1 MAVKFELDPKK
12 DQVVPCKALKD
23 FNNKFLVEAIRG
35 DDAFKRLFAGEE
47 KGKKEAIKQ
56 LSDSINSLPDTG
68 RVWFVK
74 RFLVGFGNKVND
86 AAEEAFEELEK
97 NNAFNELKAATEAYN
112 GKLKDATLATANEAK
127 SLQST
132 LINKFSP
139 AVADFSKNYIASKG
153 GGGGTATGTTPSG
166 GAPVTATGGAGVTAA
181 ESIDRELY
189 QSKKLLELGFI
200 TQNEY
205 LAKLV
210 EIKNIIL
217 EADAPPAVNPEIY
230 QRAFTQAVS
239 TNRNQPITRLQWKQA
254 LLQLL
259 TPKRDDIL
267 KGVAAKI
274 VSEETSTSTTTG
286 VTEPTAAIFGFGQSA
301 KPLADQLNN
310 PNMATAL
317 ADQIVRA
324 LRDPDR
330 TAQAIQAL
338 QASISGIPNDANEI
352 IAILQPPSLEEAI
365 YKELRISKKYLRLG
379 FITESEY
386 LATLV
391 RTKNLLQ
398 EQAPAPSPAPVAPT
412 AAPTAAPEETQL
424 DQKLNALGITSENLT
439 KAWTDIANVNANK
452 ALIVSADLPTPATT
466 PATPGAGKDD
476 AVMQAIATLSG
487 KEGAKDGEINKL
499 VDASVGLQNT
509 LTKFNETIVTEG
521 FSLRQKQLA
530 KLYVKKQVLSEYN
543 KTGNFPTKTQLNEF
557 FIASLLLAALAGVF
571 AWAASKLGEIFKGAY
586 APSGTPQGY
595 KSKDGPDLNK
605 TITSIVSSLGAGYG
619 ADNKIVDINN
629 NPVKGLKEELGAL
642 TTDLTA
648 KREAINNCIDV
659 IANTGGEAARFAT
672 YKDAIDTTRLTNSL
686 NSLLNL

>member
-23 FNNKFLVEAIRG
+23 FNNKFLVEAIKG

-47 KGKKEAIKQ
+47 KGKKEAIKK
-56 LSDSINSLPDTG
+56 LSESISSLPDTG

-97 NNAFNELKAATEAYN
+97 NNAFNELKTATEAYN
-112 GKLKDATLATANEAK
+112 GNLKQATLLTANEAK

-132 LINKFSP
+132 LINTFSP
-139 AVADFSKNYIASKG
+139 AVADFSKKYIASKG
-153 GGGGTATGTTPSG
+153 GGGGGAPGAAPTSGAPSG
-166 GAPVTATGGAGVTAA
+166 GASTGTSVAA

-210 EIKNIIL
+210 EAKNKAKNKIKQKKGQTQTIHTTL
-217 EADAPPAVNPEIY
+217 PATQPNP
-230 QRAFTQAVS
+230 
-239 TNRNQPITRLQWKQA
+239 
-254 LLQLL
+254 
-259 TPKRDDIL
+259 
-267 KGVAAKI
+267 
-274 VSEETSTSTTTG
+274 
-286 VTEPTAAIFGFGQSA
+286 FG
-301 KPLADQLNN
+301 
-310 PNMATAL
+310 
-317 ADQIVRA
+317 
-324 LRDPDR
+324 
-330 TAQAIQAL
+330 
-338 QASISGIPNDANEI
+338 
-352 IAILQPPSLEEAI
+352 PPS
-365 YKELRISKKYLRLG
+365 
-379 FITESEY
+379 TP
-386 LATLV
+386 
-391 RTKNLLQ
+391 
-398 EQAPAPSPAPVAPT
+398 APAPAS
-412 AAPTAAPEETQL
+412 AAPTAAPASAVEDPFSITPATGPTILTPTALPAVPEDVSAAATPQAAPPFDKNTAAPIARQALDQAINTNRSGSLLTKIQWKTQL
-424 DQKLNALGITSENLT
+424 LQSLRAAAIAAAQAQPITVTEAKKQLQLSKKLLEFGFITKSEYLANVLEFKTRLQEAATPAAAPTVTSVGGTVPPVPTDEAGLDAALETEFGYKKTDVDGL
-439 KAWTDIANVNANK
+439 WTDLVKDSTYANQIDPRDIAA
-452 ALIVSADLPTPATT
+452 APTPA
-466 PATPGAGKDD
+466 APGAGTADP
-476 AVMQAIATLSG
+476 VMQAIATLSG
-487 KEGAKDGEINKL
+487 KEGQKDGEINKL

-642 TTDLTA
+642 TADLTA
-648 KREAINNCIDV
+648 KRDAIYKCIDA
-659 IANTGGEAARFAT
+659 IATTTEGQAAGFAT
-672 YKDAIDTTRLTNSL
+672 YKTAIDTTRLTNSL

>member
-23 FNNKFLVEAIRG
+23 FNKKFLVEAIKG

-47 KGKKEAIKQ
+47 KGKKEAIKK
-56 LSDSINSLPDTG
+56 LSESISSLPDTG

-97 NNAFNELKAATEAYN
+97 NNAFNELKTATEAYN

-132 LINKFSP
+132 LINTFSP
-139 AVADFSKNYIASKG
+139 AVAEFSKKYIASKG
-153 GGGGTATGTTPSG
+153 VGASGAAPGTPPSG
-166 GAPVTATGGAGVTAA
+166 GAPGTPTGGTGGAAGGVVAA

-217 EADAPPAVNPEIY
+217 EAATVPPPRLGTDMARRVFGPPGGGAPASPNPLRITPPTGPTILTPTALPAVPEDMTEDATPETAPP
-230 QRAFTQAVS
+230 FDKKQAA
-239 TNRNQPITRLQWKQA
+239 PIAKQA
-254 LLQLL
+254 LDQAIRTNTSGNLLTKIQWKTQLLQSLRAAAIEAAQAQSITEAKKQLQL
-259 TPKRDDIL
+259 
-267 KGVAAKI
+267 
-274 VSEETSTSTTTG
+274 
-286 VTEPTAAIFGFGQSA
+286 
-301 KPLADQLNN
+301 
-310 PNMATAL
+310 
-317 ADQIVRA
+317 
-324 LRDPDR
+324 
-330 TAQAIQAL
+330 
-338 QASISGIPNDANEI
+338 
-352 IAILQPPSLEEAI
+352 
-365 YKELRISKKYLRLG
+365 SKKLLEFG
-379 FITESEY
+379 FITKSEY
-386 LATLV
+386 LANVLEFKT
-391 RTKNLLQ
+391 RLQ
-398 EQAPAPSPAPVAPT
+398 EAATAGGAAPA
-412 AAPTAAPEETQL
+412 AAPTVTSTGGAAPPVPTDEAGL
-424 DQKLNALGITSENLT
+424 DTALDTEFGYK
-439 KAWTDIANVNANK
+439 KADVEGLWTDLVKDPAYKNQIDPRDIA
-452 ALIVSADLPTPATT
+452 SATT
-466 PATPGAGKDD
+466 PATPGADKADP
-476 AVMQAIATLSG
+476 VMQAIATLSG
-487 KEGAKDGEINKL
+487 KEGQKDGEINKL

-586 APSGTPQGY
+586 APSDTPQGY